1 MHDIHCPHCDR
12 TFSLDDAG
20 YADILKQVRDREF
33 DAALHERLEV
43 ATREKNAALELA
55 ATRASGELRAATAAK
70 EAEIQELTSKLAAET
85 TAKHLAVS
93 EAVSGLERERDEMTH
108 ELRHLREGQQIV
120 VELAE
125 ARLRDSMQRTV
136 VEKNSEIQTLRSNL
150 ERAELERDLSEK
162 SLTDK
167 YAMQIKDRDEQIER
181 LRDLKAKLSTKMIGE
196 TLEQHCENTFN
207 QIRHT
212 AFPQAYFEKDND
224 ARSGSKGDYIFR
236 DFEDGTEFVSIMFE
250 MKNEAD
256 TTATKHKN
264 EDFFKELDKDRN
276 EKRCEY
282 AILVSLLE
290 PDNELYNSGIVD
302 VSHRFPKMYVIRPQF
317 FLPMITLLRNAARNS
332 AEYKAEL
339 ERVKAQDIDITSFES
354 DLDAF
359 KTAFGKNY
367 ELASRRFQEAIAEI
381 DKSIDRLQKVKEALL
396 GSERNLRLANDKAT
410 DISVKKLTRKNP
422 TMAARFADLRIVEE
436 VADGTDG

>member
-1 MHDIHCPHCDR
+1 MHNIHCPHCDE

-33 DAALHERLEV
+33 DAALHERLEI
-43 ATREKNAALELA
+43 AKRESEAALKL
-55 ATRASGELRAATAAK
+55 AATAASAELLAATSAK
-70 EAEIQELTSKLAAET
+70 DSEIQELTAKLATEST
-85 TAKHLAVS
+85 VRQLAVT
-93 EAVSGLERERDEMTH
+93 EAVSGLERERDEMSH
-108 ELRHLREGQQIV
+108 ELRHLRDGQKNV

-125 ARLRDSMQRTV
+125 AKLRESMQNTV
-136 VEKNSEIQTLRSNL
+136 VEKDTEIQTLRNHL

-162 SLTDK
+162 SLVDR
-167 YAMQIKDRDEQIER
+167 YEVQIKDRDEQIER

-207 QIRHT
+207 QIRAT
-212 AFPQAYFEKDND
+212 AFPHAYFEKDND
-224 ARSGSKGDYIFR
+224 ARSGSKGDFIFR

-276 EKRCEY
+276 EKGCEY

-290 PDNELYNSGIVD
+290 PDNDLYNSGIVD
-302 VSHRFPKMYVIRPQF
+302 VSHRFPRMYVIRPQF
-317 FLPMITLLRNAARNS
+317 FIPIITLLRNAALHS

-339 ERVKAQDIDITSFES
+339 ERVRAQEIDITSFES

-359 KTAFGKNY
+359 KTAFGRNY
-367 ELASRRFQEAIAEI
+367 ELASRRFQEAITEI

-422 TMAARFADLRIVEE
+422 TMAARFADLRIVED
-436 VADGTDG
+436 VPNGTEG